1 MKPTLIRRVSAVVVA
16 GLVASAL
23 TAAAAGASPQAAS
36 ASNQAV
42 VTTVA
47 ATPFT
52 NTPIKHVVVII
63 GENHSFDNVF
73 ATYQPPGH
81 QHIWNLL
88 SEGIVTKSGTPGPN
102 FAAAKQL
109 TAKDTSAYTL
119 TPTVTG
125 EYTTLP
131 QPNTTYVSSAC
142 DGLPADSPDTR
153 FPANLADGPFQITKY
168 VPYFDSHLEYS
179 SKGQCELFGAYTGDP
194 IHRFYQMWQQ
204 SIAYRDR
211 LATWVINTAGDDNG
225 ANPPAPIYQGGVQ
238 MGFYNMA
245 EGDAPILRDLAEHY
259 AISDNY
265 HQAVQGGTGAN
276 HIVLGTGYAASYQ
289 NSSGQAVAPPSGEI
303 ENPNPLPDTNNS
315 YTQDGYGSSTVANTG
330 GSYSECADPSQPG
343 VGAILSYEARL
354 PYRTLH
360 NCQPGRYYLLNNYNP
375 GYNANGTLD
384 TSPYTV
390 PPQKSDYVTIG
401 DSLAAHHISWGYF
414 GEGFNNGNPT
424 PDYCGI
430 CDPMQYSAS
439 IMTNPALRADTE
451 HDANQFIADA
461 AQGTLPAVSFLK
473 PGDDDGHPGY
483 STLAAF
489 ENFAARAIAAIQA
502 NPALWRTTAIFVTF
516 DESGGYYDSGY
527 IQPVSFFGDGPR
539 VPMIVVSPY
548 ARAGFVD
555 HTYTDHV
562 SILKFIEANWGL
574 PPLTSYSEDNLPN
587 ATPGVYVPH
596 DRPAIGDMMTL
607 FDFAGPHF
615 GTLGLGIRPEP
626 TTGVMPDIGLQR

>member
-1 MKPTLIRRVSAVVVA
+1 M
-16 GLVASAL
+16 
-23 TAAAAGASPQAAS
+23 
-36 ASNQAV
+36 
-42 VTTVA
+42 
-47 ATPFT
+47 
-52 NTPIKHVVVII
+52 
-63 GENHSFDNVF
+63 
-73 ATYQPPGH
+73 
-81 QHIWNLL
+81 
-88 SEGIVTKSGTPGPN
+88 SEGIVTASGNPGPN
-102 FAAAKQL
+102 FAAASQL
-109 TAKDTSAYTL
+109 TAKDTSKYTL
-119 TPTVTG
+119 TPVLTG
-125 EYTTLP
+125 QYTSLP

-142 DGLPADSPDTR
+142 DGLPGNSADTR
-153 FPANLADGPFQITKY
+153 FPANLANGPFQITKY
-168 VPYFDSHLEYS
+168 VPYFDSHLQYA
-179 SKGQCELFGAYTGDP
+179 SKGQCELFGAYVGDP

-204 SIAYRDR
+204 SIADHYR
-211 LATWVINTAGDDNG
+211 LATWAINTAGDDNG
-225 ANPPAPIYQGGVQ
+225 ANPPATIFQGGVQ

-245 EGDAPILRDLAEHY
+245 QGDAPILRNLAQHY

-276 HIVLGTGYAASYQ
+276 HIALGTGYAASYQ

-303 ENPNPLPDTNNS
+303 ENPNPKAGTNNN
-315 YTQDGYGSSTVANTG
+315 YTQDGYGSSTPANTG
-330 GSYSECADPSQPG
+330 GSYSECANPSQPG
-343 VGAILSYEARL
+343 VGAILGYEATL
-354 PYRTLH
+354 PYATLK

-414 GEGFNNGNPT
+414 GEGFNNGSPT

-461 AQGTLPAVSFLK
+461 AKGTLPAVSFLK

-489 ENFAARAIAAIQA
+489 ENFAARAIAAIQG
-502 NPALWRTTAIFVTF
+502 NPALWRSTAIFVTF
-516 DESGGYYDSGY
+516 DEGGGYYDSGY

-596 DRPAIGDMMTL
+596 DRPAIGNLMTT
-607 FDFAGPHF
+607 FDFFSPHF
-615 GTLGLGIRPEP
+615 GTVRLAARAEP
-626 TTGVMPDIGLQR
+626 AAGAVPVIGTR